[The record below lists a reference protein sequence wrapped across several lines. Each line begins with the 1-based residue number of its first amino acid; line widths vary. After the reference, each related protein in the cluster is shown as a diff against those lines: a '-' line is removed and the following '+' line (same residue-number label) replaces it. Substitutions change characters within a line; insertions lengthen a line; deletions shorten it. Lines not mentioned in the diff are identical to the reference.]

1 MEKQIEGEHPRGQT
15 PESPKTAKDYQKTEK
30 WKPEAESIKNSKKL
44 LPQGNANNRNTQ
56 KKSGFWYQITLKNVV
71 NRGAFEMEKRKK
83 SCFFVMF
90 SINYVYVLNSGS
102 AVMCSN
108 FWFPDKTCAVFFF
121 LSDPS
126 HALKNYS
133 LLGMRREA
141 RERQSICIL
150 SLRLRCSFPYSFFF
164 FFTLCLSRS
173 LRTHGHTKKVSSL
186 LDAQI
191 FLYLIRT
198 LEIRVSRLYALGNTR
213 FLTSCQQRK
222 LPIAEDVF

>member
-1 MEKQIEGEHPRGQT
+1 VEVLSCALIFGFPT
-15 PESPKTAKDYQKTEK
+15 
-30 WKPEAESIKNSKKL
+30 KL
-44 LPQGNANNRNTQ
+44 AL
-56 KKSGFWYQITLKNVV
+56 F
-71 NRGAFEMEKRKK
+71 
-83 SCFFVMF
+83 
-90 SINYVYVLNSGS
+90 
-102 AVMCSN
+102 
-108 FWFPDKTCAVFFF
+108 FFF

-222 LPIAEDVF
+222 LPIAEDVFWNLVAQRICQVFAWRHRWWSLIRTSTLSWVEIQNTCWDKCLNCLL